1 MKRLLPILLLLIL
14 ATACKKKGEPEF
26 PIPLEISDGK
36 LQNYHVISIAF
47 DTKGNAWLGTLG
59 QGLIRHSGT
68 SIAVFDSTNSILT
81 KAAIWDIEVDKKGN
95 VWLGTDDLVKYD
107 GAQFTRYGSGRYNLP
122 RNAVRSVAVDGAD
135 NVWFS
140 AGAFRQGGLVK
151 YDGSR
156 FSAFTPEN
164 SKLPGNLIAGIAA
177 DRNNTVWVALN
188 DGVTATSIVRIK
200 DDKWEV
206 FGEKELGFNPYYYGN
221 IVTDKNNDLLASI
234 NYGLS
239 STIVPGRPQIFR
251 FNGQSTQVINL
262 PGEDKKVYMTQQVF
276 ADRDNRIWAA
286 FWDEKEYGVF
296 RNGKWELKDLDESG
310 GIFAINQ
317 SPSGEI
323 WFGAGKGV
331 YILK

>member
-1 MKRLLPILLLLIL
+1 MKKILLIVLSFALLN
-14 ATACKKKGEPEF
+14 ACKNDTANPV
-26 PIPLEISDGK
+26 PLEIAGAS
-36 LQNYHVISIAF
+36 LQDYHIISIAF
-47 DTKGNAWLGTLG
+47 DKSGTAWLGTLG

-95 VWLGTDDLVKYD
+95 VWLGADDLIKYD
-107 GAQFTRYGSGRYNLP
+107 GSKFTRYGSGEYNLP
-122 RNAVRSVAVDGAD
+122 RNAVRSVAIDGAD

-140 AGAFRQGGLVK
+140 AGASRQGGLVK
-151 YDGSR
+151 YDRKR

-164 SKLPGNLIAGIAA
+164 SKLPGNLIGGIAI
-177 DRNNTVWVALN
+177 DQQNTVWVAFN
-188 DGVTATSIVRIK
+188 DGVTATSIARIK

-239 STIVPGRPQIFR
+239 SSIAPSRPQIFR
-251 FNGQSTQVINL
+251 FNGQSTQIIKL
-262 PGEDKKVYMTQQVF
+262 PEEDKKVYMTQQVF
-276 ADRDNRIWAA
+276 VDRDNRIWAA
-286 FWDEKEYGVF
+286 FWDDKEYGIF
-296 RNGKWELKDLDESG
+296 RNGKWEFKDLDESG
-310 GIFAINQ
+310 GIFAFGQ
-317 SPSGEI
+317 SPTGEI
-323 WFGAGKGV
+323 WLGAGRGV

>member
-1 MKRLLPILLLLIL
+1 MKKILLIVLSFALLN
-14 ATACKKKGEPEF
+14 ACKNDTANPV
-26 PIPLEISDGK
+26 PLEIAGAS
-36 LQNYHVISIAF
+36 LQDYHIISIAF
-47 DTKGNAWLGTLG
+47 DKSGTAWLGTLG

-95 VWLGTDDLVKYD
+95 VWLGADDLIKYD
-107 GAQFTRYGSGRYNLP
+107 GSKFTRYGSGEYNLP
-122 RNAVRSVAVDGAD
+122 RNAVRSVAIDGAD

-140 AGAFRQGGLVK
+140 AGASRQGGLVK
-151 YDGSR
+151 YDGKR

-164 SKLPGNLIAGIAA
+164 SKLPGNLIGGIAI
-177 DRNNTVWVALN
+177 DQQNTVWVAFN

-239 STIVPGRPQIFR
+239 SSIAPSRPQIFR
-251 FNGQSTQVINL
+251 FNGQSTQIIKL
-262 PGEDKKVYMTQQVF
+262 PEEDKKVYMTQQVF
-276 ADRDNRIWAA
+276 VDRGNRIWAA
-286 FWDEKEYGVF
+286 FWDDKEYGIF

-310 GIFAINQ
+310 GIFAFGQ
-317 SPSGEI
+317 SPTGEI
-323 WFGAGKGV
+323 WLGAGRGV

>member
-1 MKRLLPILLLLIL
+1 MKKILLIVLSFALLN
-14 ATACKKKGEPEF
+14 ACKNDTQNPV
-26 PIPLEISDGK
+26 PLEIADAS
-36 LQNYHVISIAF
+36 LQDYHVISIAF
-47 DTKGNAWLGTLG
+47 DKSGTAWLGTLG

-81 KAAIWDIEVDKKGN
+81 KAAIWDIEIDKKGN
-95 VWLGTDDLVKYD
+95 VWLGADDLIKYD
-107 GAQFTRYGSGRYNLP
+107 GSKFTRYGSGEYNLP
-122 RNAVRSVAVDGAD
+122 RNAVRSVAIDGAD

-140 AGAFRQGGLVK
+140 AGASRQGGLVK
-151 YDGSR
+151 YDGKR

-164 SKLPGNLIAGIAA
+164 SKLPGNLIGGIAI
-177 DRNNTVWVALN
+177 DQQNTVWIALN

-200 DDKWEV
+200 DDKWDV

-239 STIVPGRPQIFR
+239 SSIAPSRPQIFR
-251 FNGQSTQVINL
+251 FNGQSTQIIKL
-262 PGEDKKVYMTQQVF
+262 PEEDKKVYMTQQVF
-276 ADRDNRIWAA
+276 VDRDNRIWAA
-286 FWDEKEYGVF
+286 FWDDKEYGIF

-310 GIFAINQ
+310 GIFAFGQ
-317 SPSGEI
+317 SLTGEI
-323 WFGAGKGV
+323 WLGTGRGV

>member
-1 MKRLLPILLLLIL
+1 MKRLLPLFLFALLIN
-14 ATACKKKGEPEF
+14 ACKTSESPV
-26 PIPLEISDGK
+26 PLQISGAN
-36 LQNYHVISIAF
+36 LQDYHIISIAF
-47 DTKGNAWLGTLG
+47 DAKGTAWLGTLS

-68 SIAVFDSTNSILT
+68 SIAVFDSTNSILN

-95 VWLGTDDLVKYD
+95 VWLGTDALIKYD
-107 GAQFTRYGSGRYNLP
+107 GSKFTRYESGLYNLP
-122 RNAVRSVAVDGAD
+122 RNAVRSLAIDGAD

-140 AGAFRQGGLVK
+140 AGASRQGGLVK

-156 FSAFTPEN
+156 FTAFTPEN
-164 SKLPGNLIAGIAA
+164 SKLPGNLIAGIAI
-177 DRNNTVWVALN
+177 DQKNTVWVALN
-188 DGVTATSIVRIK
+188 DGVTATSIVRIS
-200 DDKWEV
+200 DGKWDI
-206 FGEKELGFNPYYYGN
+206 FGAKELGFNPYYYGN
-221 IVTDKNNDLLASI
+221 IVIDKNNDLLASI

-262 PGEDKKVYMTQQVF
+262 PDENKKSYMTQQVF

-286 FWDEKEYGVF
+286 FWDDKEYGVF
-296 RNGKWELKDLDESG
+296 RNGKWELKDLEESG

-323 WFGAGKGV
+323 WLGAGKGV

>member
-1 MKRLLPILLLLIL
+1 MKKILLIVLSFALLN
-14 ATACKKKGEPEF
+14 ACKNDTANPV
-26 PIPLEISDGK
+26 PLEIAGAS
-36 LQNYHVISIAF
+36 LQDYHIISIAF
-47 DTKGNAWLGTLG
+47 DKSGTAWLGTLG

-95 VWLGTDDLVKYD
+95 VWLGADDLIKYD
-107 GAQFTRYGSGRYNLP
+107 GSKFTRYGSGEYNLP
-122 RNAVRSVAVDGAD
+122 RNAVRSVAIDGAD

-140 AGAFRQGGLVK
+140 AGASRQGGLVK
-151 YDGSR
+151 YDGKR

-164 SKLPGNLIAGIAA
+164 SKLPGNLIGGIAI
-177 DRNNTVWVALN
+177 DQQNTVWIAFN

-239 STIVPGRPQIFR
+239 SSIAPSRPQIFR
-251 FNGQSTQVINL
+251 FNGQSTQIIKL
-262 PGEDKKVYMTQQVF
+262 PEEDKKVYMTQQVF
-276 ADRDNRIWAA
+276 VDRDNRIWAA
-286 FWDEKEYGVF
+286 FWDDKEYGIF

-310 GIFAINQ
+310 GIFAFGQ
-317 SPSGEI
+317 SPTGEI
-323 WFGAGKGV
+323 WLGAGRGV